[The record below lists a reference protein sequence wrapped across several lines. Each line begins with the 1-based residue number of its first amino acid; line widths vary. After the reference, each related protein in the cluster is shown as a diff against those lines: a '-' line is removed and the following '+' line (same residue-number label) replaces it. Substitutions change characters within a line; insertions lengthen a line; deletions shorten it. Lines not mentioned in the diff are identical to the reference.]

1 MRWKWF
7 FICGRKEEKGECVGV
22 CVRVCACVC
31 GAGVDAAWGE
41 RLSSNQ
47 QLRQANTSHI
57 AATHEIATSCI
68 HDSCFQV
75 AHIRGY
81 LCEHHGGDMLANSSY
96 RATGFLQ
103 RTS

>member
-47 QLRQANTSHI
+47 QLRQANTSHV
-57 AATHEIATSCI
+57 AATHEFRRLVYSRFMF
-68 HDSCFQV
+68 SKPLR
-75 AHIRGY
+75 IRSY
-81 LCEHHGGDMLANSSY
+81 LCEHQGEDMLANSSY
-96 RATGFLQ
+96 HATGF
-103 RTS
+103 TDD

>member
-7 FICGRKEEKGECVGV
+7 FICGRKEERGECVGV

-47 QLRQANTSHI
+47 QLRQANTSHV
-57 AATHEIATSCI
+57 AATHEFRRLVYSRFMFSSRTHQELPVRAPG
-68 HDSCFQV
+68 
-75 AHIRGY
+75 RGY
-81 LCEHHGGDMLANSSY
+81 AG
-96 RATGFLQ
+96 
-103 RTS
+103 